1 MAITFARQD
10 DTPSSVTYDI
20 LGQPDESFA
29 RKMQE
34 QNAIFQCMHL
44 GTPGRFAP
52 GYAVWLPQDNHPMGT
67 CAARLQMTYFD
78 ALTPNELGALSNALD
93 YGLTPDVILGA
104 HEIVSRLNYNYLTL
118 GASMSDDAAEQAN
131 YLDQAAAFSLTTS
144 HTAFDVRLR
153 GAEYV
158 HKKIEDL
165 NKAVH
170 EERIL
175 RRAHAQG
182 KSVISNEAIKAARI
196 KRINAMQAF
205 QKVNKTFLTDK
216 QTDYI
221 LKKSTGFWDSTIG
234 RKHWSFSNVL
244 DVYDLSMLGKTLKQ
258 VVRGV
263 IVLDVGLSVYDVY
276 ENWKEGKDWEYEMIQ
291 DAVDMGVALGIGS
304 VTVLAALSFTAGGW
318 VVCLIAGVAAAAGSW
333 GFNDYFN
340 PIMRK
345 KLEPFISRLSF
356 GKIHV

>member
-10 DTPSSVTYDI
+10 DTPMSITRDI
-20 LGQPDESFA
+20 LGRDDESFA
-29 RKMQE
+29 QQLLE
-34 QNAIFQCMHL
+34 QNTWFHCNYL
-44 GTPGRFAP
+44 GTPGRLAP
-52 GYAVWLPQDNHPMGT
+52 GYAVWLPQDNHPMGA
-67 CAARLQMTYFD
+67 CAAPLQMTYFD
-78 ALTPNELGALSNALD
+78 ALTPNELGSLSTALD

-104 HEIVSRLNYNYLTL
+104 HEIVSRLNYNYLSM
-118 GASMSDDAAEQAN
+118 GASMSHDVAEKAN

-153 GAEYV
+153 GVEYV
-158 HKKIEDL
+158 HTKIEEL

-182 KSVISNEAIKAARI
+182 KNVISNEAIKAARI

-234 RKHWSFSNVL
+234 RKHWSFSNAL
-244 DVYDLSMLGKTLKQ
+244 DAYDLSILGKTLKQ
-258 VVRGV
+258 VVTGV
-263 IVLDVGLSVYDVY
+263 IILDVGLSAYDVY
-276 ENWKEGKDWEYEMIQ
+276 ENWKEGKDWEYEMMQ
-291 DAVDMGVALGIGS
+291 DAVDTGIALLTGALVALVFVS
-304 VTVLAALSFTAGGW
+304 GGW
-318 VVCLIAGVAAAAGSW
+318 VACLIAGVTAAAGSW
-333 GFNDYFN
+333 GFNHFVN
-340 PIMRK
+340 PKMRNEF
-345 KLEPFISRLSF
+345 EPFIDRLRH
-356 GKIHV
+356 GKIHL

>member
-10 DTPSSVTYDI
+10 DTSMSITRDI
-20 LGQPDESFA
+20 LGRDDESFA
-29 RKMQE
+29 KQLLE
-34 QNAIFQCMHL
+34 QNTWFHCNYL

-78 ALTPNELGALSNALD
+78 ALTQKELGALSAALD
-93 YGLTPDVILGA
+93 YGLTPDVLLGA
-104 HEIVSRLNYNYLTL
+104 HELVSRLNYNYLTL

-158 HKKIEDL
+158 HAKIEDL

-221 LKKSTGFWDSTIG
+221 LKKSTGFWDSEIG
-234 RKHWSFSNVL
+234 RKHWSFSNAF
-244 DVYDLSMLGKTLKQ
+244 DAHDLS
-258 VVRGV
+258 RP
-263 IVLDVGLSVYDVY
+263 LSH
-276 ENWKEGKDWEYEMIQ
+276 
-291 DAVDMGVALGIGS
+291 A
-304 VTVLAALSFTAGGW
+304 AALARH
-318 VVCLIAGVAAAAGSW
+318 AALAS
-333 GFNDYFN
+333 
-340 PIMRK
+340 
-345 KLEPFISRLSF
+345 
-356 GKIHV
+356 